1 MYAWKSIDKVSGLH
15 TSQKSCCLLS
25 EAKNSKT
32 EGTTGDLYYSN
43 VSVGLVYSTVSRNTN
58 VSHHYI
64 IISLPRTVNV
74 QGKNI

>member
-1 MYAWKSIDKVSGLH
+1 MYLKDIDRVSGLH
-15 TSQKSCCLLS
+15 PSQKSCCLLS
-25 EAKNSKT
+25 EAQNNKR

-43 VSVGLVYSTVSRNTN
+43 VSIGLVYSTVSRNTN

-64 IISLPRTVNV
+64 IISLPRTVNA